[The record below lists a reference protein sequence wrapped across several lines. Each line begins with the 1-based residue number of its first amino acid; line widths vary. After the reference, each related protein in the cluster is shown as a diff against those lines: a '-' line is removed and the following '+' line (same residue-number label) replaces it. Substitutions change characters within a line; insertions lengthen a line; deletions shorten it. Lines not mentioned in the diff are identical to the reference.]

1 MSAQLKHNAAWEAS
15 PLAFLSRQFIEG
27 VPKIPKSVSLSG
39 QTALI
44 TGSNVGLGF
53 ESARQLLAL
62 NLSHLII
69 AVRNQAR
76 GDAAAKKLRNEFPNA
91 KIEVSLVDMASYKSI
106 QNFVQ
111 WCETLPRLDIAILN
125 AGLSRPQF
133 ERSEASKH
141 EMTNQINYLSTAL
154 LAILL
159 IPVLKTKRGT
169 SGPAHLGI
177 VGSDMSYWA
186 QWTGTNDSIW
196 DVIDDPAHFSSNGHY
211 QISKLLLIM
220 FVDKLA
226 QHVSPQ
232 EVIVN
237 FPNPGACRGTE
248 FGSDGHRS
256 LVEQIWMAIA
266 KPIVGRTAATGA
278 RSYVHAVAVK
288 GTESHGSFVGEGKI
302 KPFPVIMYEPAG
314 KTLQETAWK
323 DLMEELSFAKPIEIL
338 MGVTEQ
344 H

>member
-1 MSAQLKHNAAWEAS
+1 MSAQLEHSAAWEAS
-15 PLAFLSRQFIEG
+15 PLAFLSRQFIQG
-27 VPKIPKSVSLSG
+27 VPKIPKTVNLSG
-39 QTALI
+39 QVALI

-53 ESARQLLAL
+53 ECARQLLAL
-62 NLSHLII
+62 NLSHLIL
-69 AVRNQAR
+69 AVRNQTR

-91 KIEVSLVDMASYKSI
+91 KIEVSLVDMASYRSI
-106 QNFVQ
+106 QSFVK

-125 AGLSRPQF
+125 AGLSRPGF
-133 ERSEASKH
+133 ERSEESKH
-141 EMTNQINYLSTAL
+141 EMTHQINYLSTAL

-159 IPVLKTKRGT
+159 IPVLKKKRGT

-196 DVIDDPAHFSSNGHY
+196 DTIDDPAHFNSNNAY

-226 QHVSPQ
+226 QHVSPE

-237 FPNPGACRGTE
+237 YPNPGACRGTE

-256 LVEQIWMAIA
+256 MVEQIWMTIA
-266 KPIVGRTAATGA
+266 KPIVGRPVDTGA
-278 RSYVHAVAVK
+278 RSYVDAVAVK
-288 GTESHGSFVGEGKI
+288 GKESHGSFVGEGKV
-302 KPFPVIMYEPAG
+302 KP
-314 KTLQETAWK
+314 
-323 DLMEELSFAKPIEIL
+323 
-338 MGVTEQ
+338 
-344 H
+344 